1 LPVSLT
7 KSYSLGPQ
15 PYAGRSSVSP
25 AFIPAMRA
33 CQPTPAHTRA
43 FSHQNLLT
51 TKLFPEEQPVEL
63 PTQQAAKHALSIFDE
78 FKNFAF
84 KGNVVDLAV
93 GVIIGGAFGKI
104 ITSMVDNIIM
114 PVVGV
119 VLPGNTG
126 YENWALTFGEKTIPY
141 GKFLGDV
148 VSFLI
153 LAAALFFFIVKFLG
167 WLMKQK
173 LGGPPAPTAD
183 QVLLT
188 EIRDLLKQQA
198 R

>member
-1 LPVSLT
+1 MDIPDSLPT
-7 KSYSLGPQ
+7 KQ
-15 PYAGRSSVSP
+15 
-25 AFIPAMRA
+25 
-33 CQPTPAHTRA
+33 A
-43 FSHQNLLT
+43 FSLL
-51 TKLFPEEQPVEL
+51 E
-63 PTQQAAKHALSIFDE
+63 E

-119 VLPGNTG
+119 ILPGNTG

-183 QVLLT
+183 QLLLT

-198 R
+198 H